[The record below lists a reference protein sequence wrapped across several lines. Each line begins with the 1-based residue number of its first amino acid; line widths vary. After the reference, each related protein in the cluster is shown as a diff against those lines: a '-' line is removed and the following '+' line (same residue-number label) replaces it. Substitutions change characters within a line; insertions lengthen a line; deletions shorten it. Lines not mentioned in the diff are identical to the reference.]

1 MNDSGPIGPVIEI
14 RRRGML
20 VATIPMEG
28 ERLAIGR
35 SSSSHIRL
43 EDNRVSRS
51 HAAIERQHDGSFIL
65 IDLGS
70 RAGTQLDGRRVTSYV
85 PMPVSNH
92 SKIGLIEY
100 ELIFRQLDDRTAAL
114 DGPRAS
120 RGRRRSVP
128 DSEGCHAGCLSLSQS
143 DNLWARRWVGS
154 LPSTAG
160 SQPDSWGVAQT
171 SRSSSKKHS
180 TGCSRS
186 FRWPRAALSCFP
198 SRRASF
204 PRWLAR
210 PVTGV
215 ALPGSIAL
223 YRGMARL
230 VFDSARPMLVS
241 EVPIEPPVND
251 WDIPYS

>member
-14 RRRGML
+14 RRRGFL

-28 ERLAIGR
+28 ERVSIGR

-51 HAAIERQHDGSFIL
+51 HATIERQPDGSFIL

-70 RAGTQLDGRRVTSYV
+70 RAGTQLDGRRVASYV

-100 ELIFRQLDDRTAAL
+100 ELVVRQPTAGQPFWPDFVQGEGEDDRFLILKVAA
-114 DGPRAS
+114 PVASHFPSRAT
-120 RGRRRSVP
+120 SVP
-128 DSEGCHAGCLSLSQS
+128 D
-143 DNLWARRWVGS
+143 DGS
-154 LPSTAG
+154 AAYRQLLEASRILG
-160 SQPDSWGVAQT
+160 VVAQT
-171 SRSSSKKHS
+171 SRSSSKRHS

-210 PVTGV
+210 PLTGWPCQ
-215 ALPGSIAL
+215 AASP
-223 YRGMARL
+223 
-230 VFDSARPMLVS
+230 
-241 EVPIEPPVND
+241 
-251 WDIPYS
+251 